1 MWAFLGMVSTF
12 ILFVGAVVWF
22 IRRRTTKRPFAKRTK
37 KVMWAS
43 FALLIL
49 AVIFDPSDPAN
60 ETAAKSEIQPLAEV
74 EETDEE
80 KEAAKEEAQIKEAK
94 AAEAALA
101 KEKESKAEEVRLAEE
116 KAAAEK
122 KAEDERMAAEK
133 KAEEERAAAER
144 AAAEQLALEQKA
156 AEEKAAQE
164 KLAAEQAA
172 QEAAASA
179 VSTSAANENFSNCT
193 ELRSVY
199 PSGVPEGHAAYQSK
213 MDRDKDGYACEA

>member
-12 ILFVGAVVWF
+12 ILFVGVVVWF

-49 AVIFDPSDPAN
+49 AVIFDPSAPAN

-133 KAEEERAAAER
+133 KAEEEKAAAER
-144 AAAEQLALEQKA
+144 AAEQLAVEQKA

-164 KLAAEQAA
+164 KLAVEQAA

-179 VSTSAANENFSNCT
+179 ANTSAANENFSNCT